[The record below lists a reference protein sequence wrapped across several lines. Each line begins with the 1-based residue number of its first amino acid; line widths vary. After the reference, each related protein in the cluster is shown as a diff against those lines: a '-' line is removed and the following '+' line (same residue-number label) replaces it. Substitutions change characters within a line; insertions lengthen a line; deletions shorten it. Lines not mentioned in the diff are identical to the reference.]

1 MYEIVIN
8 TTEEK
13 PVPVEELYNLR
24 KASYQQWLD
33 EGLTSPGVYEVTL
46 KGFSQYLS
54 DKVVFVAHDAVT
66 GELLGMHN
74 LKLNKR
80 KGSAWGAN
88 LAIAPQVKH
97 EGLASRMLQEEIRR
111 LRQEGYRYFQGSTGI
126 PAVWSVRWHLKNG
139 YRIVG
144 YSRGSGKNY
153 PSYTFRKQIAYDF
166 RHHPTDFLWL
176 PFIAPVTARLSYAI
190 TFLATTICKK
200 RSGELNGLGR
210 FANRLR
216 R

>member
-1 MYEIVIN
+1 MRKIVI
-8 TTEEK
+8 TTTKERA
-13 PVPVEELYNLR
+13 VPVEELYNLR

-80 KGSAWGAN
+80 KGCVWGAN
-88 LAIAPQVKH
+88 LAIAPQAKH
-97 EGLASRMLQEEIRR
+97 EGIASRMLQEEVAQLKKR
-111 LRQEGYRYFQGSTGI
+111 GYRYIRETTGV
-126 PAVWSVRWHLKNG
+126 PATWSVRWHLKNG

-144 YSRGSGKNY
+144 YLRSEWNNY
-153 PSYTFRKQIAYDF
+153 ASYMFRKQFAYDL
-166 RHHPTDFLWL
+166 RHHPTDILWL
-176 PFIAPVTARLSYAI
+176 PCIAPVTSRLTYAA
-190 TFLATTICKK
+190 TYLATLLCKT
-200 RSGELNGLGR
+200 RTGNLNALGR
-210 FANRLR
+210 LAKHLR

>member
-1 MYEIVIN
+1 MREIVIH
-8 TTEEK
+8 TTKEK
-13 PVPVEELYNLR
+13 VVPVEDLYNLR

-46 KGFSQYLS
+46 KGFSQYLN
-54 DKVVFVAHDAVT
+54 DKVVFVAHDAAT

-97 EGLASRMLQEEIRR
+97 EGLASRMLQEEVLR

-126 PAVWSVRWHLKNG
+126 PAEWSVRWHLKNG

-153 PSYTFRKQIAYDF
+153 PSYTFRKQFTYDLL
-166 RHHPTDFLWL
+166 HHPTDFLWL
-176 PFIAPVTARLSYAI
+176 PCIAPITARLTYVI
-190 TFLATTICKK
+190 TFLATSICKK
-200 RSGELNGLGR
+200 RSGELNVLGK
-210 FANRLR
+210 FVKRLCR
-216 R
+216 